1 MDRVQA
7 AENPIYVLRHA
18 ALRGVAAP
26 RKFRARRGGDF
37 EVVQGV
43 AAAACVRHVVAPD
56 DAVFLEGVLGRN
68 AVAALAAH
76 ALGVAAEDVLG
87 GHLEAL
93 RRARVQSVLVRI
105 DHAQVIHRGGSR
117 SESPARAAS
126 ALVQDH
132 GLSLLGEASREL
144 APEVHGGGDFIEFH
158 DVLEVVEVKEVRQV
172 VVDVA
177 VALVLREL
185 AEAVLLE
192 EPLQVVHVR
201 VDGRGG
207 SADVH
212 KHGHLAQHAFL
223 LQRGQGVPG
232 ILDLP
237 LLSLHLGLGAR
248 LLEEADDGLEG
259 ATLAIGLAKRV
270 QIQQVALEFH
280 PQAIDDFD

>member
-1 MDRVQA
+1 MDRIQA
-7 AENPIYVLRHA
+7 AEDPFVVLRHA

-43 AAAACVRHVVAPD
+43 AAAARVRHVVARD

-68 AVAALAAH
+68 AVAAIAAH

-87 GHLEAL
+87 GHLEAP
-93 RRARVQSVLVRI
+93 RRARIQGLLGT
-105 DHAQVIHRGGSR
+105 DNAQVIHQRGSR

-158 DVLEVVEVKEVRQV
+158 DVLEVVEVEELRQV

-192 EPLQVVHVR
+192 ETLILVHVR
-201 VDGRGG
+201 VDRRRGQ
-207 SADVH
+207 ADVH
-212 KHGHLAQHAFL
+212 KHADLADQAITLH
-223 LQRGQGVPG
+223 RGQDVPG
-232 ILDLP
+232 ILDL
-237 LLSLHLGLGAR
+237 LQLSLQLRGRGR
-248 LLEEADDGLEG
+248 LNEEAVDGMEG
-259 ATLAIGLAKRV
+259 ATLAIELAQRV
-270 QIQQVALEFH
+270 QIVQVAFEFNLE
-280 PQAIDDFD
+280 AVDDFD